1 MSNNKFIADCML
13 GKLARW
19 LRILGFDTQYVRYL
33 TDAQLL
39 AQARYQNRILLTKDT
54 LLYKKAKNLGYLV
67 RSVTVEKQINEI
79 LHHFQLHPHLSL
91 TRCPHCNIPLE
102 IPSQKD
108 QIPWA
113 PLYVLRSFSD
123 IKVCPRCNQTF
134 WPGTHWK
141 NIIKKLESL
150 DLGFDEK

>member
-54 LLYKKAKNLGYLV
+54 LLYKKAKNLGYFV
-67 RSVTVEKQINEI
+67 HSETIEEQVKEI
-79 LHHFQLHPHLSL
+79 LHHFQLHPHLAL
-91 TRCPHCNIPLE
+91 TRCPYCNLPLE
-102 IPSQKD
+102 IPTPTV
-108 QIPWA
+108 QIPWT
-113 PLYVLRSFSD
+113 PLYVLRSFSN
-123 IKVCPRCNQTF
+123 IKICPRCSQTF

-141 NIIKKLESL
+141 NIIKKLEPL
-150 DLGFDEK
+150 DLSFDE